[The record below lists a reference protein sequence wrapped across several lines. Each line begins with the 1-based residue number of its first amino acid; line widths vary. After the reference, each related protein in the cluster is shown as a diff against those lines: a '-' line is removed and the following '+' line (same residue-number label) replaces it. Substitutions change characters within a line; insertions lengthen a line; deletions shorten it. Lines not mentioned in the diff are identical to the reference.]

1 MFSMKKCLLLTTVAI
16 IFFISSFSSSKAQS
30 ARLIGENMVNGAL
43 TGTIL
48 GAATMGLQ
56 DDNDFKPLRIGLG
69 AGIIAGTG
77 MAIYDVSTLP
87 KGQQLYVSGLFND
100 GTNSSIIVLLDTVYG
115 AGVGA
120 ALGTAVTLIGNQSI
134 LDGLQYGTSIGAWAG
149 FGVGL
154 VDSFILAERNEDFV
168 SNRLINQSSLFQVD
182 GENTSLSLIQPELL
196 QFMEASQNSLSVK
209 TTPAL
214 QLFSLKTSF

>member
-1 MFSMKKCLLLTTVAI
+1 MKKYLLLTVLAAI
-16 IFFISSFSSSKAQS
+16 LFCSSYPTAKAQS
-30 ARLIGENMVNGAL
+30 ARLIGENMLNGAL

-48 GAATMGLQ
+48 GTAAMGLQ
-56 DDNDFKPLRIGLG
+56 DSNDFTPLRIGLG

-87 KGQQLYVSGLFND
+87 KGQQFFISGLFND
-100 GTNSSIIVLLDTVYG
+100 GTNSSIIILLDTVYG

-120 ALGTAVTLIGNQSI
+120 ALGAAVMLIGNQSI
-134 LDGLQYGTSIGAWAG
+134 LDGLQYGASIGAWAG

-168 SNRLINQSSLFQVD
+168 SNRLTNRSSLFQIE
-182 GENTSLSLIQPELL
+182 GESTSLSFIQPDL
-196 QFMEASQNSLSVK
+196 FHYATTGNNSLSVK
-209 TTPAL
+209 TTPAITL
-214 QLFSLKTSF
+214 LSIQKIF

>member
-1 MFSMKKCLLLTTVAI
+1 MKQFFLLTVLAATL
-16 IFFISSFSSSKAQS
+16 FCNSFSTANAQS
-30 ARLIGENMVNGAL
+30 AKLIGENMLNGAL

-48 GAATMGLQ
+48 GTAAMGLQ
-56 DDNDFKPLRIGLG
+56 DNNDFRPLRIGLG

-87 KGQQLYVSGLFND
+87 KGQQFYISGLFND
-100 GTNSSIIVLLDTVYG
+100 GTNSSIIILLDTLYG

-120 ALGTAVTLIGNQSI
+120 ALGSAVMLIGNQSI

-154 VDSFILAERNEDFV
+154 VDSFILAERNDDFV
-168 SNRLINQSSLFQVD
+168 SNRLTNQSSLFQLD
-182 GENTSLSLIQPELL
+182 GNNTTLSLIQPELFH
-196 QFMEASQNSLSVK
+196 FMDVSENSLSVS

-214 QLFSLKTSF
+214 QLFSVRTSF

>member
-1 MFSMKKCLLLTTVAI
+1 MKQFLLLTVLTSI
-16 IFFISSFSSSKAQS
+16 LFCSSYTTSNGQS
-30 ARLIGENMVNGAL
+30 ARLIGENMLNGAL

-48 GAATMGLQ
+48 GTATMGLQ
-56 DDNDFKPLRIGLG
+56 DSNDFTPLRIGLG
-69 AGIIAGTG
+69 AGIIGGTG

-87 KGQQLYVSGLFND
+87 KGQQFFISGLFND
-100 GTNSSIIVLLDTVYG
+100 GTNSSIIILLDTVYG

-120 ALGTAVTLIGNQSI
+120 ALGSAVMLIGNQSI
-134 LDGLQYGTSIGAWAG
+134 LDGLQYGVSIGAWTG

-168 SNRLINQSSLFQVD
+168 ANKFSNRSSLFQVD
-182 GENTSLSLIQPELL
+182 GENTSLSLIQPDL
-196 QFMEASQNSLSVK
+196 FNYAAVGNNSLSVK

>member
-1 MFSMKKCLLLTTVAI
+1 MKRIFLLLVLVVVHLCG
-16 IFFISSFSSSKAQS
+16 SFSKSNAQS
-30 ARLIGENMVNGAL
+30 ARLIGENMLNGAL

-48 GAATMGLQ
+48 GTATMGLQ
-56 DDNDFKPLRIGLG
+56 NDNDFTPLRIGLG

-87 KGQQLYVSGLFND
+87 KGQQFFISGLFND
-100 GTNSSIIVLLDTVYG
+100 GTNSSIIILLDTIYG

-120 ALGTAVTLIGNQSI
+120 ALGSAFMLIGNQSI

-154 VDSFILAERNEDFV
+154 VDSFILAEKNEDFV
-168 SNRLINQSSLFQVD
+168 SNRLLNQSSLFQVE
-182 GENTSLSLIQPELL
+182 GKQTTLSLIQPDL
-196 QFMEASQNSLSVK
+196 FHYTSVGNNTLSVQ
-209 TTPAL
+209 TTPAIS
-214 QLFSLKTSF
+214 LFSFQKTF

>member
-1 MFSMKKCLLLTTVAI
+1 MKKYLLPTVLTIVLSI
-16 IFFISSFSSSKAQS
+16 GSFSALKAQS

-48 GAATMGLQ
+48 GTATMGLQ

-87 KGQQLYVSGLFND
+87 KGQQFYISGLFND
-100 GTNSSIIVLLDTVYG
+100 GTNSSILILLDTVYG

-120 ALGTAVTLIGNQSI
+120 ALGSAVVLIANEPI
-134 LDGLQYGTSIGAWAG
+134 LDGIQYGASVGAWAG

-154 VDSFILAERNEDFV
+154 VDSFLLAERNEDFV
-168 SNRLINQSSLFQVD
+168 SNRLTNQSSLFQV
-182 GENTSLSLIQPELL
+182 GGKNTTFSLIEPDLF
-196 QFMEASQNSLSVK
+196 QFVDASQNALSVK

-214 QLFSLKTSF
+214 QLFSVKTSF

>member
-1 MFSMKKCLLLTTVAI
+1 MKKYLIITVFAI
-16 IFFISSFSSSKAQS
+16 IYSISSISTMKGQS

-48 GAATMGLQ
+48 GTAAMGLQ
-56 DDNDFKPLRIGLG
+56 DENDFKALRVGLG

-77 MAIYDVSTLP
+77 MAIYDVSTTP
-87 KGQQLYVSGLFND
+87 KGQQFYISGLFND

-120 ALGTAVTLIGNQSI
+120 ALGTAIVLIGNQPI
-134 LDGLQYGTSIGAWAG
+134 IDGLQYGASIGAWTG

-154 VDSFILAERNEDFV
+154 IDSFILAERNEDFV
-168 SNRLINQSSLFQVD
+168 SNRLTDQSSLFQID
-182 GENTSLSLIQPELL
+182 GKTTTLSLVEPDLFR
-196 QFMEASQNSLSVK
+196 FMNASKNALSVK

-214 QLFSLKTSF
+214 QLFSVKRSF

>member
-1 MFSMKKCLLLTTVAI
+1 MKKYLLLTILAA
-16 IFFISSFSSSKAQS
+16 FLFCSSYSTAKSQS
-30 ARLIGENMVNGAL
+30 ARLIGENMLNGAL

-48 GAATMGLQ
+48 GTATMGLQ
-56 DDNDFKPLRIGLG
+56 DSNDFTPLRIGLG

-87 KGQQLYVSGLFND
+87 KGQQFFISGLFND
-100 GTNSSIIVLLDTVYG
+100 GTNSSVIILLDTVYG

-120 ALGTAVTLIGNQSI
+120 ALGSAVMLIGNQSI
-134 LDGLQYGTSIGAWAG
+134 LEGLQYGAGIGAWAG

-168 SNRLINQSSLFQVD
+168 SNRLTNQSSFFQID
-182 GENTSLSLIQPELL
+182 GKSTSLSLIQPDL
-196 QFMEASQNSLSVK
+196 FHYATTDNNSLSINTAPAITLLSIQK
-209 TTPAL
+209 T
-214 QLFSLKTSF
+214 F